1 MTSTNLDMLSDY
13 AWRIMRYLAADPRAS
28 EATAR
33 EIATFGDIGETDK
46 AFIFSNL
53 LECMRLGL
61 VERSRE
67 DIGKPWWW
75 KLTRNGKAA
84 LAAHERKAGQR

>member
-1 MTSTNLDMLSDY
+1 VTSTDTPTLSDY
-13 AWRIMRYLAADPRAS
+13 AWRIMRYLAADSRAP

-33 EIATFGDIGETDK
+33 EIADLGNIGETDRL
-46 AFIFSNL
+46 FIFGQL
-53 LECMRLGL
+53 VECERRGL

-75 KLTRNGKAA
+75 KLTRNGRAA
-84 LAAHERKAGQR
+84 LARHEREESRR